1 LREGRDDG
9 RDNLERTP
17 GGGKKTQHL
26 KKLPCTHQHLP
37 ILSLALNVSLVSTSV
52 RSGDSERALSI
63 ILQLSLVPLLFLKNE
78 PVFSSS
84 EKEKKK
90 RNPRISDACSE
101 KVLIPLFSAE
111 REPSFKVFSSLF
123 SLSFAPASSPCAPP
137 SSWQPPRERSR
148 RREGGPA
155 RRRRPIRQ
163 QQRCPLLHRLRRL
176 LPPRPSPPCDTSTS
190 TAATSASAW

>member
-1 LREGRDDG
+1 MRGGRDDG
-9 RDNLERTP
+9 RDNLERP
-17 GGGKKTQHL
+17 PGKKTQHL

-37 ILSLALNVSLVSTSV
+37 ILSLALNVSLVSTSA

-78 PVFSSS
+78 PVFSLPR
-84 EKEKKK
+84 KKKK

-101 KVLIPLFSAE
+101 NVLIPLFSAE
-111 REPSFKVFSSLF
+111 REPSFEVFSSLF

-148 RREGGPA
+148 RHEGGPA

-176 LPPRPSPPCDTSTS
+176 LPRPSPPCDTSTS